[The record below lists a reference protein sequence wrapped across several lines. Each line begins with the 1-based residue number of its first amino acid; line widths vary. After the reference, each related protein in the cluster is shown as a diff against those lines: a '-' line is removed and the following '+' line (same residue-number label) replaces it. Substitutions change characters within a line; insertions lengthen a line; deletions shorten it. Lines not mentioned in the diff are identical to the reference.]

1 MSSANWQPFCSGL
14 NVLSVS
20 YFCLQREET
29 SKPTSVLR
37 SHPAQLVATLRQ
49 TSAMLA
55 CTHSKLYPISLL
67 TLMTPLGVGPR
78 PKLLTM
84 HLETQTMRL
93 AVASQLMPK
102 KRSEMMTSPKPPLP
116 MLLVALRGLAA
127 ISLPWLRLQQPRR
140 LEGEVC
146 GIACCGGPWG
156 GGWNSW
162 PGRKSGAG
170 HVDDGLV
177 QERRNPSALAME
189 LRLSCTNPPM

>member
-1 MSSANWQPFCSGL
+1 MSSAKWQPLCSGL
-14 NVLSVS
+14 NVLSIS

-29 SKPTSVLR
+29 SKPTSVPR

-84 HLETQTMRL
+84 HLGTQTMRL

-102 KRSEMMTSPKPPLP
+102 KLSEMMTSPKPPLP

-127 ISLPWLRLQQPRR
+127 ISLPWLRLRQPRR

-146 GIACCGGPWG
+146 GIACWGGPWG

-162 PGRKSGAG
+162 AG
-170 HVDDGLV
+170 NQGQVMSTMGQCKKDV
-177 QERRNPSALAME
+177 TPVR
-189 LRLSCTNPPM
+189 